1 MQDGSVCY
9 YINEFNKKEMKMK
22 KYQNPEME
30 VIKLNNRL
38 ALGNTAIEKYGIHL
52 FGNDVTW
59 SNYTGR
65 YGENVYDEYFF
76 IDS

>member
-30 VIKLNNRL
+30 VIKLNNRQALL
-38 ALGNTAIEKYGIHL
+38 AGSGEEPGTC
-52 FGNDVTW
+52 VTQTP
-59 SNYTGR
+59 S
-65 YGENVYDEYFF
+65 D
-76 IDS
+76 D